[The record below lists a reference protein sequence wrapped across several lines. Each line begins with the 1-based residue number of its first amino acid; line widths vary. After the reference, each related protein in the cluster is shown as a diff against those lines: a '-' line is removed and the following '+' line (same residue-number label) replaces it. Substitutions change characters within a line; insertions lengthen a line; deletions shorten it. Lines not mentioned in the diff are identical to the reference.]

1 MSSRSQRFYD
11 GFMLIL
17 GLFVGVLFGVVFMK
31 AFSAGA
37 GAAGRFDDPDF
48 IGATDDRIRPIG
60 RVALIG
66 DPDVGVR
73 PVVHTVVDSVS
84 APMSGPQ
91 VYNENCYLCHAAPGV
106 GGAPVFGDVQAWAP
120 RIAQGQELL
129 IERVINGYQGEMGIM
144 PPKGGRTDLSDGEI
158 LDALD
163 FMLAEAQP

>member
-1 MSSRSQRFYD
+1 MSARNQRFYD

-17 GLFVGVLFGVVFMK
+17 GLFVGVLVGIVFMK
-31 AFSAGA
+31 AFSAGTE
-37 GAAGRFDDPDF
+37 RFDDPDF
-48 IGATDDRIRPIG
+48 IGATDERIRPIG

-66 DPDVGVR
+66 DPGVGVR

-120 RIAQGQELL
+120 RIAQGQETLV
-129 IERVINGYQGEMGIM
+129 ERVINGYQGEVGVM
-144 PPKGGRTDLSDGEI
+144 PPKGGRPDLSDEEI
-158 LDALD
+158 LEALD

>member
-1 MSSRSQRFYD
+1 MSTRNQRFYD

-17 GLFVGVLFGVVFMK
+17 GVFVGVLAGIVFMK

-37 GAAGRFDDPDF
+37 GAERFDDPDF
-48 IGATDDRIRPIG
+48 IGATDERIRPIG

-73 PVVHTVVDSVS
+73 PVVHTVADSVS

-106 GGAPVFGDVQAWAP
+106 GGAPVFGDAQAWAP
-120 RIAQGQELL
+120 RIAQGQEILT
-129 IERVINGYQGEMGIM
+129 ERVINGYQGEVGVM
-144 PPKGGRTDLSDGEI
+144 PPKGGRTDLSDVEI
-158 LDALD
+158 LEALA
-163 FMLAEAQP
+163 FMLDEVQP

>member
-1 MSSRSQRFYD
+1 MSTRNQRFFD

-17 GLFVGVLFGVVFMK
+17 GVFVGVLGGIVFMK

-37 GAAGRFDDPDF
+37 GSERFDDSDF
-48 IGATDDRIRPIG
+48 IGATDERIRPIG

-73 PVVHTVVDSVS
+73 PVVHTVADSVS

-106 GGAPVFGDVQAWAP
+106 GGAPVFGDAQAWAP
-120 RIAQGQELL
+120 RIAQGQEILT
-129 IERVINGYQGEMGIM
+129 ERVINGYQGELGVM
-144 PPKGGRTDLSDGEI
+144 PPKGGRTDLSDEEI
-158 LDALD
+158 LEALA
-163 FMLAEAQP
+163 FMLAEVQL

>member
-1 MSSRSQRFYD
+1 MSTRNQRFYD

-17 GLFVGVLFGVVFMK
+17 GVFVGVLAGIVFMK

-37 GAAGRFDDPDF
+37 GAERFDDPDF
-48 IGATDDRIRPIG
+48 IGATDERIRPIG

-73 PVVHTVVDSVS
+73 PVVHTVADSVS

-106 GGAPVFGDVQAWAP
+106 GGAPVFGDAQAWAP
-120 RIAQGQELL
+120 RIAQGQDILT
-129 IERVINGYQGEMGIM
+129 ERVINGYQGELGVM
-144 PPKGGRTDLSDGEI
+144 PPKGGRTDLSDEEI
-158 LDALD
+158 LEALA
-163 FMLAEAQP
+163 FMLDEVQP